1 MTGFNT
7 QATMNNY
14 QIQVFTDNPTVY
26 AMIENYVQ
34 HCLEWEH
41 EQQKGIYLEE
51 RRGVYELPRRKRW

>member
-34 HCLEWEH
+34 RCLEWEH

-51 RRGVYELPRRKRW
+51 RRGVYELPHRRRW